1 MSRSGYAEYDD
12 FDDQWQMIR
21 WAGASSSARRGKRG
35 QAFFRDLLAALD
47 ALPEKK
53 LIVDSLRKEDGN
65 VCALGA
71 VAAARGIPTDGLDPE
86 DYDKVAGVFDI
97 APVLARDI
105 VFVND
110 DDFGEHPN
118 ESEEERFI
126 RVRRWVERQIIEWET

>member
-1 MSRSGYAEYDD
+1 MSRSGYYEGDSDD
-12 FDDQWQMIR
+12 TWAQIR
-21 WAGASSSARRGKRG
+21 WAGASASARRGKRG
-35 QAFFRDLLAALD
+35 QALFRDLLTALD

-53 LIVDSLRKEDGN
+53 LIADSLRKEDGN

-71 VAAARGIPTDGLDPE
+71 VAAARSIPTDELDPE
-86 DYDKVAGVFDI
+86 DYDKVASVFDI

-118 ESEEERFI
+118 ESDEERFA
-126 RVRRWVERQIIEWET
+126 RVRWWVQRQIIEWET